1 MLMRSPNH
9 NTETK
14 VIIMAFFSKVGSLL
28 RQTASKQIGY
38 ELSASRS
45 SIYQATR
52 CMSSSKVFVGGLSF
66 NIDDT
71 SLREV
76 FKKYGYV
83 AEARVILDRDTGRS
97 RGFGFVTFNTEEE
110 ASFAIQALDGQDI
123 HGRVVKV
130 NYAIDR
136 ARGGGGGYGGG
147 GGGYG
152 GGGGGYGGGGGG
164 YGGGANNY
172 GSGGNYSSS
181 YGGGNASYGGAG
193 GNTFDSG
200 NTGGISSGSE
210 NYGVAGGGG
219 GSIDGN
225 TNNQFGSAGNQFGSA
240 DNQFGSFDSNESGSL
255 TGAPDGPMEGNGD
268 GFDDSSDFAKRA

>member
-1 MLMRSPNH
+1 
-9 NTETK
+9 
-14 VIIMAFFSKVGSLL
+14 MAFFSKVGSLL

-52 CMSSSKVFVGGLSF
+52 CMSSSKVFVGGLSY
-66 NIDDT
+66 NTDET

-76 FKKYGYV
+76 FEKYGCV
-83 AEARVILDRDTGRS
+83 VEARVILNRETGRS
-97 RGFGFVTFNTEEE
+97 RGFGFVTYNSEEE
-110 ASFAIQALDGQDI
+110 ASSAIQALDGQDI

-130 NYAIDR
+130 NYAADR
-136 ARGGGGGYGGG
+136 ARGGGGYGGGGYGGG

-152 GGGGGYGGGGGG
+152 GGGGGYGGGGYGGGGGG
-164 YGGGANNY
+164 YGGGGGANNY
-172 GSGGNYSSS
+172 GSGGNYNSS

-200 NTGGISSGSE
+200 NTGGFSSGSE

-219 GSIDGN
+219 GIDGN
-225 TNNQFGSAGNQFGSA
+225 TGAGFGGSNQFGSA
-240 DNQFGSFDSNESGSL
+240 DNQFGSFDSNV
-255 TGAPDGPMEGNGD
+255 TGAPDGPREGNGD

>member
-1 MLMRSPNH
+1 
-9 NTETK
+9 
-14 VIIMAFFSKVGSLL
+14 MAFFSKVGSLL

-52 CMSSSKVFVGGLSF
+52 CMSSNKVFVGGLSY
-66 NIDDT
+66 NTDES
-71 SLREV
+71 SLRAAFE
-76 FKKYGYV
+76 KYGYV
-83 AEARVILDRDTGRS
+83 SEVRVILDRENGKS
-97 RGFGFVTFNTEEE
+97 RGFGFVTYNSQEE
-110 ASFAIQALDGQDI
+110 ASMAIQAVDGKEID
-123 HGRVVKV
+123 GRRVKV
-130 NYAIDR
+130 DYAADK
-136 ARGGGGGYGGG
+136 ARGGGYGGGGYGGGYGGG

-164 YGGGANNY
+164 YGGGTNNY

-181 YGGGNASYGGAG
+181 YGGGNASYGVAG

-200 NTGGISSGSE
+200 NTGGFSSGSE
-210 NYGVAGGGG
+210 NYGVAAAAGG
-219 GSIDGN
+219 IDGN
-225 TNNQFGSAGNQFGSA
+225 TEAGFGSGNQFGSA

-255 TGAPDGPMEGNGD
+255 TGAPDGPMEGNTD